1 MVAPHQAMQP
11 FQQPR
16 GHPQFQPMQTMQNS
30 PLFQQSQSQQ
40 PLHAQPPQQSQ
51 AQQLQHAQVSPQSQ
65 PLQHSQQPQST
76 QSSQQPQL
84 YQQPQPAQQAQQHT
98 PEQVHSQIQIPSSVD
113 PGQSRPNNGYFLG
126 EIDPLDYVQQSSSAA
141 IILLENLG
149 RVVEQQH
156 QESSEESR
164 ILSGRIAEVDL
175 KSAKNVATVLKA
187 IHKFSMAPQPNP
199 ENSLG
204 SADHSDSGVN
214 DISVNVMPEYS
225 PAAIPSDDTLPQ
237 TSSTT
242 NEQRRSDRRRD
253 GMAGKGAGRT
263 QTDARKRKKQLQ
275 RLHLMVCLNQR
286 RLPLMNSF

>member
-30 PLFQQSQSQQ
+30 PLFQQSRSQQ

-84 YQQPQPAQQAQQHT
+84 YQQPQQPQLYQQPQPAQQAQQPQPAQQAQQHT

-141 IILLENLG
+141 MSVRPSGLIGELDRRFAQIGRKVDAVRILLENLG

-187 IHKFSMAPQPNP
+187 IHKLGEHNHDMIKDIISSGLSERVLPQPELDQNGTFGDFI
-199 ENSLG
+199 NS
-204 SADHSDSGVN
+204 
-214 DISVNVMPEYS
+214 
-225 PAAIPSDDTLPQ
+225 
-237 TSSTT
+237 
-242 NEQRRSDRRRD
+242 
-253 GMAGKGAGRT
+253 
-263 QTDARKRKKQLQ
+263 
-275 RLHLMVCLNQR
+275 
-286 RLPLMNSF
+286 